1 VAQSRVQDGAMEDAS
16 VGSAPLDRDDGAAA
30 GSGEVA
36 LGVIAAP
43 GTASEVAEQLAT
55 DLPLRL
61 AERFREVA
69 WWVDVLA
76 DPLVA
81 PPARDAE
88 IVAAARERL
97 LGRGWDL
104 AICLTDLPLRT
115 RRRPVVAHASAS
127 HGVALI
133 SVPAL
138 GPLRQRHRVADAAVQ
153 MVGRLL
159 GARDGTDD
167 RVLGRRVQELGGDTP
182 DTGSV
187 WFAGR
192 VLAGNVRLVLGMV
205 AANQP
210 WRLALGLSRALVAS
224 LATVAFALV
233 TTDLWLISASLGFWR
248 PAVLT
253 ILAIVVPVVTL
264 IVTADLWE
272 RSSEP
277 RAREQV
283 VLFNLTTAL
292 TLAIGILTL
301 YVALAAL
308 TALGGILFVPSSVL
322 SRALGH
328 PVDVDDYVRLAWVVT
343 SFGALAGALG
353 AGLESDEAVRA
364 AAYRWWPDERT
375 ERDAKPSSSEQA

>member
-1 VAQSRVQDGAMEDAS
+1 
-16 VGSAPLDRDDGAAA
+16 
-30 GSGEVA
+30 
-36 LGVIAAP
+36 
-43 GTASEVAEQLAT
+43 
-55 DLPLRL
+55 
-61 AERFREVA
+61 
-69 WWVDVLA
+69 
-76 DPLVA
+76 
-81 PPARDAE
+81 
-88 IVAAARERL
+88 
-97 LGRGWDL
+97 
-104 AICLTDLPLRT
+104 
-115 RRRPVVAHASAS
+115 VVAHASAS

-167 RVLGRRVQELGGDTP
+167 RVLGRRVEELGGDMP
-182 DTGSV
+182 GSGSV
-187 WFAGR
+187 WFAAR

-210 WRLALGLSRALVAS
+210 WRLTLGLSRALVVS
-224 LATVAFALV
+224 LATVALALV
-233 TTDLWLISASLGFWR
+233 TTDLWLISDSLGLWR
-248 PAVLT
+248 SAVLT
-253 ILAIVVPVVTL
+253 VLAIVIPVITL
-264 IVTADLWE
+264 VVTADLWE

-283 VLFNLTTAL
+283 LLFNLTTVL

-308 TALGGILFVPSSVL
+308 TALGAILVVPSSVL
-322 SRALGH
+322 SRVVGH
-328 PVDVDDYVRLAWVVT
+328 PVAVDDYVRLAWVVT

-364 AAYRWWPDERT
+364 AAYRSWPDERT
-375 ERDAKPSSSEQA
+375 ERDARASSSEGA